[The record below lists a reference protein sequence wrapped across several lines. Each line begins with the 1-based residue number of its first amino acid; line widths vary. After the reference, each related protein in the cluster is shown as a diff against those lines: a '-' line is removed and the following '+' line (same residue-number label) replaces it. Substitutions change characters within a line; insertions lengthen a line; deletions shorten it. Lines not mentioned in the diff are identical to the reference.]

1 MDTVLNSENNQ
12 VGTVVDTVVDSV
24 VNNRA
29 IVTRLRQACNV
40 KNDADLARYLGTTTS
55 AVSTWKTALNPP
67 FKACFD
73 VFNRTGVSLE
83 WLLTGKAPNADSSS
97 NLPQAN
103 MPIFTQEM
111 FVEKF
116 LGALSYGFR
125 SELFKPADDY
135 HKIELIRMGK
145 LLYNDTIG
153 QMQKLDSS
161 EGKGDEKQRNED

>member
-1 MDTVLNSENNQ
+1 MNSKHNEVDN
-12 VGTVVDTVVDSV
+12 VVDAA

-29 IVTRLRQACNV
+29 IVVRLRQACNV

-73 VFNRTGVSLE
+73 VYNKSGVSLE
-83 WLLTGKAPNADSSS
+83 WLLTGKAPNASNSST
-97 NLPQAN
+97 LPQAN
-103 MPIFTQEM
+103 MPVITQEM

-135 HKIELIRMGK
+135 HKIELKRMGK

-153 QMQKLDSS
+153 QMQRLANLSD
-161 EGKGDEKQRNED
+161 GKEDDQQGNG